1 MILNLL
7 RVEIQ
12 REHDV
17 VLVRQ
22 RARQIAAALKFDSQD
37 QTRIATA
44 LSEIARNAFQYAGG
58 GTVEFQIQKNPDPAF
73 RISVRDRGRGIAHL
87 NQILDGKYVSS
98 TGMGLGILGA
108 RRLMDIFNVDTS
120 PTGTTVEI
128 GRKIPSRSPAL
139 PKKELDSLLA
149 KIELQNPQNAYEE
162 LQQQNQ
168 ELLRTLEELR
178 ARQMELA
185 QLNRELDETNRGVV
199 ALYAELDDRADFLQR
214 ASELKS
220 DFLSNMSH
228 EFRTPLNSISAL
240 SQILLDRL
248 DGDLSPEQEKQ
259 VRFIKSSTQDLSDLV
274 NDLLDLAKVEAGK
287 VTIRPSEFDL
297 STLFSAL
304 RGMLRPLLAQN
315 SSVKLLFDDPEEN
328 LKIYSDEAK
337 ISQILRNFISNALKF
352 TERGE
357 VRVSVAKGSNSTVR
371 FSVADT
377 GIGIKEEDQELIFQ
391 EWTQIEGKLQKVAK
405 GSGLGLPLSRKLAQL
420 LGGNV
425 HVKSQVGI
433 GSTFTVVIP
442 VSFEGQIEVVYV
454 PEVKRELDRNKIPV
468 LVVEDNREA
477 LFIYEKYLKGSKF
490 QALPAT
496 NIAEARHAL
505 RSFRP
510 QAIVLDVLLQGEH
523 SWDLLR
529 DLKNDPTTCDIP
541 VYVITVVDNRDKA
554 LSLGANGFHSKPV
567 DRVWLLDQL
576 EKLAVGPPKPRILVI
591 DDDAASRYLVRNL
604 LSDSGCEIVEAT
616 GGAEGLEIVHAC
628 QPTLIVLDLA
638 MEGVDGFEVLERL
651 RQDVSTSSL
660 PVIVHTSKSLEEK
673 DQARLKTTIDVIP
686 KSIMGS
692 RDLARVRF
700 AQALKKAGVIDVDRA
715 DFRAPQDDGDSV
727 PGEETMRLVS
737 HRRGKHLLSHSVDS
751 NRHSGT

>member
-1 MILNLL
+1 MALNLL
-7 RVEIQ
+7 RMEIR

-58 GTVEFQIQKNPDPAF
+58 GMVDFQFQKDPEAALLIF
-73 RISVRDRGRGIAHL
+73 VSDKGRGIADIH
-87 NQILDGKYVSS
+87 QIFDGKYISP
-98 TGMGLGILGA
+98 TGMGLGIIGA
-108 RRLMDIFNVDTS
+108 RRLMDIFNVETS
-120 PTGTTVEI
+120 SKGTTVLI
-128 GRKIPSRSPAL
+128 GKKTPSKSAL
-139 PKKELDSLLA
+139 LGKKELDSLLA
-149 KIELQNPQNAYEE
+149 KIEVQGPQNAYEE

-168 ELLRTLEELR
+168 ELMRTLDELR
-178 ARQMELA
+178 ARQLELA

-220 DFLSNMSH
+220 HFLSNMSH

-248 DGDLSPEQEKQ
+248 DGELSTEQEKQ
-259 VRFIKSSTQDLSDLV
+259 VRFIRSSAQDLMDLV

-287 VTIRPSEFDL
+287 VTIRPSEFDVN
-297 STLFSAL
+297 TLFSAL

-315 SSVKLLFDDPEEN
+315 SSVRLQFEDPEEN
-328 LKIYSDEAK
+328 IKIYSDEGK
-337 ISQILRNFISNALKF
+337 VSQILRNFISNALKF

-357 VRVSVAKGSNSTVR
+357 VRVSVKRVHDGNVS

-377 GIGIKEEDQELIFQ
+377 GIGIAEEDQERIFQ
-391 EWTQIEGKLQKVAK
+391 EWTQVEGKLQKVAK

-425 HVKSQVGI
+425 HVQSEVGV
-433 GSTFTVVIP
+433 GSTFTVMIP
-442 VSFEGQIEVVYV
+442 ISFEGQTEVVYV
-454 PEVKRELDRNKIPV
+454 PEVKRELDANKIPV

-490 QALPAT
+490 QAIPAT
-496 NIAEARHAL
+496 NIAEARQAMH
-505 RSFRP
+505 SFRP

-523 SWDLLR
+523 SWDFLR
-529 DLKNDPTTCDIP
+529 DLKNDPATRDIP
-541 VYVITVVDNRDKA
+541 VYLITVVDNREKA

-567 DRVWLLDQL
+567 DRIWLLNQL
-576 EKLAVGPPKPRILVI
+576 DALVASPLKPRILII

-604 LSDSGCEIVEAT
+604 LADSDCELLEASS
-616 GGAEGLEIVHAC
+616 GAEGLRIVQDYKPA
-628 QPTLIVLDLA
+628 LVVLDLV
-638 MEGVDGFEVLERL
+638 MEGMNGFDVLDQL
-651 RQDVSTSSL
+651 RRDAETSAL
-660 PVIVHTSKSLEEK
+660 PVIVHTSGTL
-673 DQARLKTTIDVIP
+673 DGNDYARLSSAIDIIP
-686 KSIMGS
+686 KSIMTQ
-692 RDLARVRF
+692 RELAALRF
-700 AQALKKAGVIDVDRA
+700 SDALQKSGVI
-715 DFRAPQDDGDSV
+715 
-727 PGEETMRLVS
+727 ELVRNTQPTS
-737 HRRGKHLLSHSVDS
+737 TR
-751 NRHSGT
+751 